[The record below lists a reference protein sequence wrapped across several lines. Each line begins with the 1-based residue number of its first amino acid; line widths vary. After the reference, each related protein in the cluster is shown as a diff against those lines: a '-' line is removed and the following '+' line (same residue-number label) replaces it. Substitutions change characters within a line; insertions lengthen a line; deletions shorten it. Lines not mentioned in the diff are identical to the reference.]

1 MTTAGVGLGAAI
13 GPDRKVALNNIPPG
27 SYWVLVKSEGA
38 PVSTA
43 KLRLP
48 DQKELRASL
57 RREAEA
63 AKTTIELKPCQNL
76 TGFQLNV
83 N

>member
-1 MTTAGVGLGAAI
+1 MRCDSLAPI
-13 GPDRKVALNNIPPG
+13 GPDGKVALNSLPPG
-27 SYWVLVKSEGA
+27 SYWVLVKSSGEGA
-38 PVSTA
+38 RVPTV

-63 AKTTIELKPCQNL
+63 VKTTIELKPCQNL
-76 TGFQLNV
+76 TGFQL
-83 N
+83 